1 MLTSDL
7 YALHRTHHTFCKMLQ
22 MQKRSGEQQTGYL
35 YGMKL
40 WYTTSVHC
48 VKHTNMRMN
57 YINITDAIAVF
68 AFLNYHLLLVQISL
82 SLSSLP
88 HCFSRHKRYCGPKKI
103 CSTEECDEAKK
114 VFGNFLKTAKLPSF
128 EEIQNVRIHN
138 DVLQEISPQAI
149 RMWIENQLLKKRK
162 MSSCDRPSVVKQIRW
177 SDVEK
182 KSLCEAFSKHIHGT
196 SLPSQSEILFS
207 IEKFPELK
215 NRSVKCIKTAIVNEK
230 NRYKTG

>member
-1 MLTSDL
+1 MS
-7 YALHRTHHTFCKMLQ
+7 
-22 MQKRSGEQQTGYL
+22 
-35 YGMKL
+35 
-40 WYTTSVHC
+40 
-48 VKHTNMRMN
+48 
-57 YINITDAIAVF
+57 NI
-68 AFLNYHLLLVQISL
+68 LELVQGDVTEDD
-82 SLSSLP
+82 SSDENSGRLDEVHLP
-88 HCFSRHKRYCGPKKI
+88 VASTSHYAVEIESKRRHVSGHKRYCGPKKI
-103 CSTEECDEAKK
+103 WSTEECDEAKK

-138 DVLQEISPQAI
+138 DVLQERSPQAI

-162 MSSCDRPSVVKQIRW
+162 MSSSSCDRPSVVKRIRW

-182 KSLCEAFSKHIHGT
+182 KSLCEAFSKRIHGT

-230 NRYKTG
+230 NRYKRG

>member
-1 MLTSDL
+1 MKNKSKPKKPPVVEEITSDEEDENEVL
-7 YALHRTHHTFCKMLQ
+7 TESEEEVNMNFVEEFEEMEQDLENVTKQIECK
-22 MQKRSGEQQTGYL
+22 RRHVSG
-35 YGMKL
+35 
-40 WYTTSVHC
+40 
-48 VKHTNMRMN
+48 
-57 YINITDAIAVF
+57 
-68 AFLNYHLLLVQISL
+68 
-82 SLSSLP
+82 
-88 HCFSRHKRYCGPKKI
+88 HKRYCGPKKI
-103 CSTEECDEAKK
+103 WSTEECDEAKK

-230 NRYKTG
+230 NWYKTG